1 MVERRFEANRKH
13 KAGFH
18 LKVAQEHGTQYGTSG
33 WHCCMGQ
40 GMHPGLTLHPAM
52 PQARKKTALETQ
64 LLGVLSHNLMI
75 LGALSHLMPQ

>member
-18 LKVAQEHGTQYGTSG
+18 LKVTQEHGTQYGTSG

-40 GMHPGLTLHPAM
+40 GMHPGLALPPAM
-52 PQARKKTALETQ
+52 LQALKRLPWR
-64 LLGVLSHNLMI
+64 LSCWGCQAMT
-75 LGALSHLMPQ
+75 